1 MKYLL
6 GIDVG
11 TGGTRAVLINRDGE
25 IVGSATC
32 EHVPFASPKT
42 GWAEQDPHDWHRA
55 TGSAV
60 RQAISAVGIDSSE
73 ISAVGLAGQMH
84 GAVLLDE
91 NNSVLRPALIWCDQ
105 RTQAQCD
112 WLNANIGERKIIELT
127 SNPALTN
134 FTLTKLLWVRDNE
147 PELWKRFRRVLLPK
161 DYVRFRLTGEHA
173 MDVAEASGTLMLDVA
188 HRRWSE
194 QMMSAAG
201 IPMSCLPKLYE
212 SPEIC
217 GHISEA
223 GAAHTGLKVGTPV
236 VAGAGDQAGGAV
248 GMGIVRAGAVS
259 ATIGTSGV
267 VFAAT
272 DSPAMDPKGRVH
284 TFCHAV
290 PGRWHVM
297 GVTQAAG
304 LSLRW
309 FRDLLRESSYEDLT
323 REAAAVPPGSDGVLW
338 APYLMGERTPYLDP
352 NARGT
357 LTGLAAS
364 HTRAHVVRAILEGVA
379 FSLKDTFSLFDEMQ
393 VPVRSIRLGGGG
405 ARSPLWRQI
414 QADVYGHDVEILTAE
429 EGAAYGAALLAGV
442 GAKFWASVDEACDAV
457 VKVQQ
462 QVRPDT
468 KAMKVLAIQYEN
480 FPPAVSCTEAV
491 VCADERVRIIAGDL
505 LWLTMVEVICSG
517 LLFDLDGVL
526 VDSTPAVARVW
537 TKWAIARGLDP
548 EETVRQAHGR
558 PSIATVRDILPDAD
572 YEKENEVILR
582 GEIEDTEGV
591 IALPGCA

>member
-1 MKYLL
+1 MNYVL

-11 TGGTRAVLINRDGE
+11 TGGTRAVLANRQGE
-25 IVGSATC
+25 IVSSATC
-32 EHVPFASPKT
+32 EHLPFASPKI
-42 GWAEQDPHDWHRA
+42 GWAEQHPHDWHKA
-55 TGSAV
+55 TG
-60 RQAISAVGIDSSE
+60 QAIRRAMSAAEVDPAD
-73 ISAVGLAGQMH
+73 ISAIGLAGQMH

-91 NNSVLRPALIWCDQ
+91 NDDVLRPALIWCDQ
-105 RTQAQCD
+105 RTQLQCD
-112 WLNANIGERKIIELT
+112 WLNAKVGEQKIIELT

-147 PELWKRFRRVLLPK
+147 PEIWKRFRRVLLPK

-188 HRRWSE
+188 HRHWSE
-194 QMMSAAG
+194 EMMAAVG
-201 IPMSCLPKLYE
+201 LPMSCLPRLFE

-217 GHISEA
+217 GRISKS
-223 GAAHTGLKVGTPV
+223 GAAHTGLRPGTPV

-272 DSPAMDPKGRVH
+272 DTPALDPKGRVH
-284 TFCHAV
+284 SFCHAV

-304 LSLRW
+304 LSFNW
-309 FRDLLRESSYEDLT
+309 FRELLRKSASDISYDELT
-323 REAAAVPPGSDGVLW
+323 REAAAVPAGAGGVLW
-338 APYLMGERTPYLDP
+338 APYLMGERTPHLDP

-364 HTRAHVVRAILEGVA
+364 HTRAHVTRAILEGVA
-379 FSLKDTFSLFDEMQ
+379 FSLNDAFSLFQEMQ
-393 VPVRSIRLGGGG
+393 VPVRTVRLGGGG

-414 QADVYGHDVEILTAE
+414 QADVYGYEVEILAAE

-442 GAKFWASVDEACDAV
+442 GVKFWSSVEDACESV

-462 QVRPDT
+462 RVRPDA
-468 KAMKVLAIQYEN
+468 KAVSVLRLQYEN
-480 FPPAVSCTEAV
+480 YRSLYPALKPVFAQMS
-491 VCADERVRIIAGDL
+491 
-505 LWLTMVEVICSG
+505 
-517 LLFDLDGVL
+517 
-526 VDSTPAVARVW
+526 AR
-537 TKWAIARGLDP
+537 A
-548 EETVRQAHGR
+548 
-558 PSIATVRDILPDAD
+558 
-572 YEKENEVILR
+572 
-582 GEIEDTEGV
+582 
-591 IALPGCA
+591 